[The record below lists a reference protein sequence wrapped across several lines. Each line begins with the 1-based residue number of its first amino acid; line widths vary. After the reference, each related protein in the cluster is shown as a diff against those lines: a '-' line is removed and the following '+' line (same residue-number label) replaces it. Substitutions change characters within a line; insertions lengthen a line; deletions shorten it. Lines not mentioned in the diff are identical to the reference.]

1 MTLRFD
7 PFSVARTVALAPMLA
22 PVLAPLL
29 AGTLALP
36 TGALAAPARHAPVH
50 HASAPALVPAVAWVA
65 LQTDQGRIVVELD
78 GAHAPVS
85 VGNFLHYVDTRHYDG
100 MTFYRAMHLD
110 WGKQPNGLLQ
120 GGIRDSR
127 LLFKP
132 IAHEPTSQTGILH
145 KAGTL
150 SLARRAP
157 GTAMADFSILL
168 ADMPALDADPAGTDP
183 DLKLG
188 YAAFG
193 HVVEGMDV
201 VRKIWDQ
208 PRSATLGEG
217 VMKGQMLEKP
227 VKVISARRVP
237 EPPPVAA
244 PAPAS

>member
-7 PFSVARTVALAPMLA
+7 PFSVARTVALAP
-22 PVLAPLL
+22 VLAPLL
-29 AGTLALP
+29 AGALALP

-50 HASAPALVPAVAWVA
+50 HASAPAPVPAVAWVA

-150 SLARRAP
+150 SLAARARN
-157 GTAMADFSILL
+157 GDGRFL
-168 ADMPALDADPAGTDP
+168 DPAGRHARARCRSGGD
-183 DLKLG
+183 G
-188 YAAFG
+188 
-193 HVVEGMDV
+193 
-201 VRKIWDQ
+201 
-208 PRSATLGEG
+208 PRSQARLCGLWPCGGGDGCGPQDLG
-217 VMKGQMLEKP
+217 P
-227 VKVISARRVP
+227 
-237 EPPPVAA
+237 AA
-244 PAPAS
+244 LGHAGRG